1 MSTTDPADAPASPG
15 ASGLPQW
22 ATLPFVALAWLSG
35 ALAAVMMVST
45 TVDVA
50 GRYLFNRPL
59 YGAFE
64 ITEISMG
71 LIVFTAL
78 PLAVY
83 RREMIVVGVLSDRYP
98 ERLRRLVDAVGLA
111 LGAALF
117 GFVSWRM
124 WVYGERLW
132 SYRERTLELRVPKGL
147 IVQAMSGLA
156 AFAAVACVVAVVAVV
171 AGRAARRHTD
181 AVV

>member
-1 MSTTDPADAPASPG
+1 MSAIDSERQG
-15 ASGLPQW
+15 V
-22 ATLPFVALAWLSG
+22 VALVFRLFAYLSG

-45 TVDVA
+45 TIDVA
-50 GRYLFNRPL
+50 GRYIFNHPL

-78 PLAVY
+78 PLAVHH
-83 RREMIVVGVLSDRYP
+83 REMILVSVLSDRYP
-98 ERLRRLVDAVGLA
+98 PPLRRITDAAGDLI
-111 LGAALF
+111 GAAIF
-117 GFVSWRM
+117 GFMAWRM

-147 IVQAMSGLA
+147 VLQSMSVL
-156 AFAAVACVVAVVAVV
+156 AAVACLACLLALWS
-171 AGRAARRHTD
+171 ALTRKAR
-181 AVV
+181 